1 MKYNKLFPFSFLV
14 VLLVS
19 CAGTKHAQKMT
30 LSWEE
35 NFNQPGGFDT
45 SRWSKIPRGLSDWD
59 RHMSDFDSCYAMR
72 DGKLVLRGIMNNS
85 VPGDTARYITGGVYT
100 KDKVAFGSGRLEI
113 RAKLNGARGAWPAF
127 WLLPQGMGWPDGG
140 EIDIMEYYR
149 DTLLANILCGG
160 KNHSNEWH
168 TTKTGVQQLGGTA
181 WAAKFHTWRMDWT
194 PEYVALYI
202 DDSLLNKMA
211 VDALVNKNGTGFNPF
226 KQPHYMLLNVAIGGQ
241 NGGDPAQT
249 SFPRKMEVD
258 YVRVWQE
265 K

>member
-1 MKYNKLFPFSFLV
+1 
-14 VLLVS
+14 
-19 CAGTKHAQKMT
+19 
-30 LSWEE
+30 
-35 NFNQPGGFDT
+35 
-45 SRWSKIPRGLSDWD
+45 
-59 RHMSDFDSCYAMR
+59 
-72 DGKLVLRGIMNNS
+72 
-85 VPGDTARYITGGVYT
+85 
-100 KDKVAFGSGRLEI
+100 
-113 RAKLNGARGAWPAF
+113 
-127 WLLPQGMGWPDGG
+127 
-140 EIDIMEYYR
+140 
-149 DTLLANILCGG
+149 
-160 KNHSNEWH
+160 
-168 TTKTGVQQLGGTA
+168 
-181 WAAKFHTWRMDWT
+181 MDWT